1 MNETGERNGIKHP
14 LQFLSSAAIKHIAII
29 LMIVNHVSAAYFD
42 NFAPDSTSFW
52 SEAHW
57 YFTRASFVLFTFLIA
72 EGLVHTRNRMR
83 YVLNLTFFAF
93 LSEVPYDLFRYGK
106 FFSFSLQN
114 VFFTLALGALTV
126 AVIDMLPKKLRFL
139 SGTGVVILACAIS
152 FLFKFEYSVL
162 GVILIVLMY
171 YFREKY
177 ILRLIL
183 CGLALYLIPLAKGVA
198 SHLYYKD
205 LWYVVKF
212 YMKNSLLQFSGIAA
226 FIPIAFYSGEKG
238 RQLPKYFYYAFYPVH
253 MLLIVLGIYLIKLV
267 M

>member
-1 MNETGERNGIKHP
+1 MDGTREHNRIKHP
-14 LQFLSSAAIKHIAII
+14 LQFLPAAAIKHIAII

-42 NFAPDSTSFW
+42 NFAPDSNSFW

-72 EGLVHTRNRMR
+72 EGLVHTRNRVR

-93 LSEVPYDLFRYGK
+93 LSEIPYDLFRYGK
-106 FFSFSLQN
+106 FFSFSIQN

-126 AVIDMLPKKLRFL
+126 TVIDLLPKKLRFL
-139 SGTGVVILACAIS
+139 SGSGVVLLACAIS

-162 GVILIVLMY
+162 GVVLIVLMY
-171 YFREKY
+171 FFREKY

-183 CGLALYLIPLAKGVA
+183 CGAALYLIPFAKGVVA
-198 SHLYYKD
+198 HLYYKD
-205 LWYVVKF
+205 IWYVITF
-212 YMKNSLLQFSGIAA
+212 YLNSSLLQFSGIAA

-253 MLLIVLGIYLIKLV
+253 LLVFYFIKLSLGHFS
-267 M
+267 